1 MGYIFE
7 LSLGTLVVIINGT
20 QHVEEIS
27 VEEPSNH
34 TPMRAHLSVNHCK
47 EQYSRAKLHGSA
59 GVRGPRRFFT
69 KSVLNHCF
77 VLFYNEVDP
86 GVQ

>member
-34 TPMRAHLSVNHCK
+34 TPTRAHLSVNHCK
-47 EQYSRAKLHGSA
+47 EQY
-59 GVRGPRRFFT
+59 
-69 KSVLNHCF
+69 
-77 VLFYNEVDP
+77 
-86 GVQ
+86 